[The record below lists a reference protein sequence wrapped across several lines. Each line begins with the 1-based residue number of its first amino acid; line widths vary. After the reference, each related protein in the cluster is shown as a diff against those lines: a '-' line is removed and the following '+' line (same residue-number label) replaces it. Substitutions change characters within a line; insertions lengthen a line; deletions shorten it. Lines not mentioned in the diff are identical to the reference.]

1 TRPAPQSTSL
11 PTRRSSDLRGIRSP
25 RRGCCQSPRRGRGW
39 SRSFR
44 CLLGS
49 GGVVG
54 GSAVGGGGVGRH
66 LGGGGRLGGLVLG
79 EGERGLAHPRTFV
92 PGPLAMGQTL
102 RVAG

>member
-79 EGERGLAHPRTFV
+79 EGERGRSEEHTSELQSRFDIV
-92 PGPLAMGQTL
+92 C
-102 RVAG
+102 R